1 MGYDVLNDDGRS
13 GRNIR
18 EISMESIYEQN
29 KMKFIRLHGQ
39 YKFEKLYSKVEN
51 SNALR
56 SLIGFSV
63 NNFIA
68 PNPADYIGS
77 ANTIPYVMT
86 RFNIG
91 ASVMASLIELKI
103 WNERVNSYN
112 KMVDE
117 ERLREIA
124 IKIAVKWI

>member
-1 MGYDVLNDDGRS
+1 MGDDVLNDDGRS
-13 GRNIR
+13 GRNVR
-18 EISMESIYEQN
+18 ELIMERIYEEN
-29 KMKFIRLHGQ
+29 KMKFVRLHGMN
-39 YKFEKLYSKVEN
+39 KFEKLYSKVEN

-63 NNFIA
+63 DNFIA
-68 PNPADYIGS
+68 PNPADY
-77 ANTIPYVMT
+77 TIPYVMT